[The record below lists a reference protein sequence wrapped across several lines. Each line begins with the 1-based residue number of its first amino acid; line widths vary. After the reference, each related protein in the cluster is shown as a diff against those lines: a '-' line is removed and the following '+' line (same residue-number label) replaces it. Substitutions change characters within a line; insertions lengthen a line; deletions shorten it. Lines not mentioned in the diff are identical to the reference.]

1 MDMNH
6 REKSNACTSTQ
17 ERTFKGRVSLG
28 IERALVPAADFRV
41 KRISSR
47 IDTLTSRLYH
57 PFKSRSV
64 ISRAGVNPLIPS
76 KGVQ

>member
-1 MDMNH
+1 VDMQQ
-6 REKSNACTSTQ
+6 REKSNACTSVE
-17 ERTFKGRVSLG
+17 ERTFKRRIG
-28 IERALVPAADFRV
+28 IELSSPSAPAADFRV

-47 IDTLTSRLYH
+47 IDTLPSRFYY

-64 ISRAGVNPLIPS
+64 ISRAGVNQLIPS